1 MKLLSKTFQVVL
13 SFSPV
18 GSVLRVRARRFPA
31 IINCTSID
39 WFHSWP
45 QKALLSVSDR
55 FLQNIPQLRDA
66 PSPAS
71 SRKKS
76 SPRSVKT
83 PGAETAVDESGSP
96 IERELRRVLDKN
108 DPVPSRASSVASDAE
123 KEAIDEI
130 TKENRNESP
139 KQNNEEKEEKFEEEE
154 KKEMKTKIVKS
165 ISNPAAV
172 RASVSQFMAYV
183 HTSVNQISKSYFHVR
198 VSQMSFEGFRFR
210 NICIQF

>member
-76 SPRSVKT
+76 SPRS

-96 IERELRRVLDKN
+96 VERELGRALDKN
-108 DPVPSRASSVASDAE
+108 HPVPSRASSVASDAE
-123 KEAIDEI
+123 KEAIDEV
-130 TKENRNESP
+130 TKESRNESP
-139 KQNNEEKEEKFEEEE
+139 KQNNEENEEKCEEEE
-154 KKEMKTKIVKS
+154 KKEKKTKIVKS
-165 ISNPAAV
+165 ITNPTAV
-172 RASVSQFMAYV
+172 RSSVSQFMAYV

-210 NICIQF
+210 NIFIQI